1 MVGGGL
7 SSVGSGSDTFD
18 GGNCCGSGPCFVSF
32 LALVEL
38 LSSSVGGLGCEFAT
52 FSGMGLGV
60 FSVPLGKGLGGFF
73 PFGWVLVWVGA
84 AWHFFALSG
93 QVVHLFWHL
102 WCSVVLHFLF
112 FSVSVRF
119 LVAFCFSSFPPLFSS

>member
-18 GGNCCGSGPCFVSF
+18 GGNCCGSGPCFASF

-93 QVVHLFWHL
+93 QVVHLFLHL

-119 LVAFCFSSFPPLFSS
+119 LVVSYSSSFSPLFSS